1 MFVSSHCFSLTPSDE
16 SKWQPLLSSLALL
29 LLRCQQVA
37 GVRSVDGRTDEAV
50 FIKSAPRVGRSSFLV
65 RRWVV
70 SCCLQRQEGESK
82 SHFSRCPPS
91 PRWMDGFG
99 PILQE
104 PVGKGYSF
112 DFLLLT
118 DWQADIPEHAARK
131 RREKLSTN
139 ISTLLTVN
147 SKEEIFVDNF
157 SVLCL

>member
-1 MFVSSHCFSLTPSDE
+1 
-16 SKWQPLLSSLALL
+16 
-29 LLRCQQVA
+29 
-37 GVRSVDGRTDEAV
+37 
-50 FIKSAPRVGRSSFLV
+50 
-65 RRWVV
+65 
-70 SCCLQRQEGESK
+70 
-82 SHFSRCPPS
+82 
-91 PRWMDGFG
+91 MDGFG